1 METKVY
7 VYVQSKVGKG
17 FQFVPFKT
25 EEQANRFIELLKL
38 NSSTLEAWIF
48 DFNK

>member
-7 VYVQSKVGKG
+7 VYVQSKVNNG

-48 DFNK
+48 DFDK